1 MITQAKKITI
11 TYPKYSYDY
20 VALYD
25 GPNDTSPL
33 ITKNCGQNMPNPD
46 TYASTGNQMYVRLKA
61 DGSIAGKG
69 FRANY
74 SWVNT
79 SFIYSHIF

>member
-1 MITQAKKITI
+1 
-11 TYPKYSYDY
+11 

-46 TYASTGNQMYVRLKA
+46 TYASTGNQMYVRLMA
-61 DGSIAGKG
+61 DGSVAGKG
-69 FRANY
+69 FKANY
-74 SWVNT
+74 SMVNA
-79 SFIYSHIF
+79 SSIYSYILILILVIHL